1 MSGDE
6 SAGRPY
12 RRAQLARFDDDPI
25 ARVHI
30 PFEEAKMRRQLRR
43 EGAALDM
50 TVIAAVHESAIGTK
64 RTSRMHQ
71 RMSAFGGKADIGLTP
86 RNVCF

>member
-1 MSGDE
+1 MSDDE
-6 SAGRPY
+6 SAGRSY
-12 RRAQLARFDDDPI
+12 RRAQLARFDADPI

-30 PFEEAKMRRQLRR
+30 PIEEAKMRRQLRR

-64 RTSRMHQ
+64 RTFRRNQ
-71 RMSAFGGKADIGLTP
+71 PMSAFGGKADVTP
-86 RNVCF
+86 TRHDVR